1 MGITVRSIQAKQEAS
16 TPLCPARRLA
26 CSTVLP
32 GLSAL
37 IIAGLFSGCASFTI
51 DVPQPARLSLPA
63 TGSVVITV
71 PDDSYQEV
79 ALGLKLKTK
88 LRKAHYYSQPTN
100 KELAEYLVKTG
111 HSIQDLWT
119 DPKLAQGLN
128 MDMVLTPRVIEWK
141 QEKSAPSR
149 RVRPEGPGV
158 VLNCT
163 IVTGTLRTAFTLW
176 RAGDGAKLFEEEIT
190 STRNTKEC
198 TNDWDK
204 TPEMPATE
212 AEARAASK
220 TPGSSVPDPF
230 LTGTPDASW
239 KKDPLFESTVEKAVS
254 SFVDHID
261 PKPFR
266 EVYIVVNDTAG
277 YESARQLVK
286 ARKYLRDNN
295 WAAALTLLENNLGRH
310 PDSYA
315 TLYLIG
321 VAKQGQR
328 EFEAAIK
335 SYEQALTLCQS
346 KLAAATPEATPDCDS
361 IEEAVKRS
369 QAWSTESPSKN
380 LPGAPSTL

>member
-1 MGITVRSIQAKQEAS
+1 MGITFRSCQAKRDES
-16 TPLCPARRLA
+16 TALYLARRSARL
-26 CSTVLP
+26 TVLG
-32 GLSAL
+32 GLSLL

-63 TGSVVITV
+63 TGSMVIAV
-71 PDDSYQEV
+71 PDTSYQEV
-79 ALGLKLKTK
+79 VLGLKLKTK
-88 LRKAHYYSQPTN
+88 LRKAHYYSLPAN
-100 KELAEYLVKTG
+100 KELAEYLVRTG
-111 HSIQDLWT
+111 HSIQDLWK

-190 STRNTKEC
+190 STRHTKEC

-212 AEARAASK
+212 DNTDARTASK
-220 TPGSSVPDPF
+220 SGPDPF

-254 SFVDHID
+254 SFVDHIN

-295 WAAALTLLENNLGRH
+295 WATALTLLENNLGRH

-335 SYEQALTLCQS
+335 SYRQALTLCQS
-346 KLAAATPEATPDCDS
+346 NLAASTPEAAPDCDLM
-361 IEEAVKRS
+361 EEAVKRS
-369 QAWSTESPSKN
+369 QTWSTESPSKN
-380 LPGAPSTL
+380 VPRVE